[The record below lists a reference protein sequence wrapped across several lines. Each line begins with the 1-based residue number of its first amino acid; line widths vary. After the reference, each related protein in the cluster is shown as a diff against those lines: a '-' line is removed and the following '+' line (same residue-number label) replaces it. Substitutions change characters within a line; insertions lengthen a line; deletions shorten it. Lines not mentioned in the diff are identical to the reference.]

1 LRCAACWRD
10 ASIRGEQ
17 FFMRMPIF
25 AAGAVAAVLA
35 SPLHAG
41 DSVRLS
47 HNLSDTIE
55 YGTIAG
61 ISAERPLTTHDNTWW
76 RFFHRWQFDA
86 EGPVHLTS
94 VRFGVEQAHCEAG
107 WQPVVITL
115 FEVEVDVFGD
125 IRMEQI
131 HQ

>member
-1 LRCAACWRD
+1 
-10 ASIRGEQ
+10 
-17 FFMRMPIF
+17 MRMPIF

-61 ISAERPLTTHDNTWW
+61 ISAERPLTTLVLRTTELLQELLDK
-76 RFFHRWQFDA
+76 
-86 EGPVHLTS
+86 G
-94 VRFGVEQAHCEAG
+94 
-107 WQPVVITL
+107 
-115 FEVEVDVFGD
+115 
-125 IRMEQI
+125 
-131 HQ
+131 